1 MGNNNFESRT
11 KGNFKGL
18 AGFFKSTGLIIFTLG
33 VWSWIIGAFIWILG
47 AFGWFLIAYVWR
59 KNLFIPQAIYS
70 TAFAFL
76 LSLGWAVVI
85 WAIMFIWAQYHY
97 YRHYRKNKRK
107 LKMPVFEA
115 PILTWKELFL
125 ESTDIEKIIEEKC
138 IHRETNESLFKSFAF
153 VKGKDYLTSF
163 PPLIMKKNF
172 CTPSGDVVISEG
184 EEITPEVIKR
194 IAEEGLYWD
203 FIHEISEYI
212 PKEEESK

>member
-1 MGNNNFESRT
+1 MGNNNFKSRT

-18 AGFFKSTGLIIFTLG
+18 IGFFKSIGLIIFTLG

-47 AFGWFLIAYVWR
+47 AFGWFLLAYVWR
-59 KNLFIPQAIYS
+59 KNLFISQAVYS

-76 LSLGWAVVI
+76 LSLGWAVII
-85 WAIMFIWAQYHY
+85 WTIMFVWTKYHY
-97 YRHYRKNKRK
+97 YRYYRKNKRK

-115 PILTWKELFL
+115 PILAWKELSL
-125 ESTDIEKIIEEKC
+125 EALDITKIIEDKQ
-138 IHRETNESLFKSFAF
+138 IYQETNKSPFGNF
-153 VKGKDYLTSF
+153 GSIKGKDYLTSF

-194 IAEEGLYWD
+194 IAEEDLYWD